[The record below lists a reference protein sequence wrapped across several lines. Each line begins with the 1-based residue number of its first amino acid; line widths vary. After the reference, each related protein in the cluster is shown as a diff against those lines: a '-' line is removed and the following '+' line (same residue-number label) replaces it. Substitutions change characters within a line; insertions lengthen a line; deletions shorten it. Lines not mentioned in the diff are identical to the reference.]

1 ALSQST
7 PRAAQNLQRSR
18 DVLRDAGGS
27 GPHNVQEE
35 GFPLTH
41 DIYDLRRHST
51 NSAVAAF
58 SQGRELGVDDIDGEA
73 LKALQAL
80 QALEALEALEA
91 LKALKPAARLSSPVA
106 CKFLRKEGCMVADVI
121 LSDVQGEAEA

>member
-73 LKALQAL
+73 LKAL
-80 QALEALEALEA
+80 EALEA